1 MALCHTIIDDAGW
14 KGHPAPRKIKR
25 GLATMTKA
33 IATTTNDA
41 AKVAK
46 SQLRTTVAS
55 GLKCPD
61 CRQKSV
67 TVKLVRGAI
76 VAGSAKCNAC
86 GWSVKV
92 AQFQDG
98 VVGKCPNCGSFAFPA
113 LGWRSGKQPF
123 VALACDHCGWVA
135 SEVYMQ
141 FVGIL
146 LGTDIRGAKESG
158 NGHQHEVKRES
169 DRAIEGVPAAHEA
182 ALVAYWRGD
191 QPICPFCGQRYREI
205 EAEHLGFGEIVVVTC
220 LRCAC
225 GVFPVK
231 ATVIQD

>member
-1 MALCHTIIDDAGW
+1 MRDG
-14 KGHPAPRKIKR
+14 GHPAPLKVQAAGVNGVIRMRPKQVIST
-25 GLATMTKA
+25 ATQQ
-33 IATTTNDA
+33 
-41 AKVAK
+41 
-46 SQLRTTVAS
+46 SQLQTQVVS
-55 GLKCPD
+55 GLQCPD

-67 TVKLVRGAI
+67 KVKLLRGTI
-76 VAGSAKCNAC
+76 TAGSAKCNAC
-86 GWSVKV
+86 GWSVRV
-92 AQFQDG
+92 AQFADG
-98 VVGKCPNCGSFAFPA
+98 VVGKCPNCGSFAFPT

-123 VALACDHCGWVA
+123 VALACDQCGWVA

-141 FVGIL
+141 VVGLL
-146 LGTDIRGAKESG
+146 LGNTNIRGAKESG

-169 DRAIEGVPAAHEA
+169 DQAIDGVPAAHEA

-191 QPICPFCGQRYREI
+191 QPTCPFCGQRYREL

-231 ATVIQD
+231 ATVLQD